1 MSYYM
6 SGLFNINTSSVCLY
20 GQDKCYPQCS
30 FDCGYMR
37 VQLKGNGIYFGN
49 WIWGKES
56 ECSWMN
62 RRWLQAQ
69 EGHTVILF
77 CSGDGWRR
85 MFDAC
90 MSMSTAQNP
99 DWCWQGL
106 SGFLAGILY
115 QMSWC
120 WNGCG
125 ALLSLAPPVNPT
137 HSPTNITAFTRSCSV
152 D

>member
-6 SGLFNINTSSVCLY
+6 SGLFNINTSTVCLY

-30 FDCGYMR
+30 LDCGYMR
-37 VQLKGNGIYFGN
+37 VQLKGNDIYFGN

-62 RRWLQAQ
+62 RRWLPAQ

-77 CSGDGWRR
+77 CADEMVG
-85 MFDAC
+85 DAC
-90 MSMSTAQNP
+90 LIPACLWAQHRTLI
-99 DWCWQGL
+99 DADRVCL
-106 SGFLAGILY
+106 GFLLVSCIRCHDVGTVARRR
-115 QMSWC
+115 
-120 WNGCG
+120 

-137 HSPTNITAFTRSCSV
+137 HSPTNITASTRSC
-152 D
+152 